1 MHELSEKIKAIE
13 NQIEAALW
21 DSEVHEELE
30 IAFQVYRDAEDKLDA
45 LGIGADDPAYPD
57 QQWVLSYCLMRQG
70 NILRM
75 LERPQEAL
83 EIGKREISAARAS
96 GDEIALGRSLMSTG
110 TNLIVAAKVVEGLT
124 LLDGARIVF
133 ENGDSYDHKQGLG
146 WYWILQADLANA
158 GLIEKKPAEVIEI
171 ASRALEV
178 LAPIENWPGVARGY
192 AARAQGREKLGDKAG
207 AAKDRREQKLAESK
221 IEPGE
226 QGE

>member
-1 MHELSEKIKAIE
+1 MDELDKIKAIE
-13 NQIEAALW
+13 SQIEAALW
-21 DSEVHEELE
+21 DSEVHEDLE
-30 IAFQVYRDAEDKLDA
+30 KALKAYQDAEGKLAA
-45 LGIGADDPAYPD
+45 LGIDAANPAYPE
-57 QQWVLSYCLMRQG
+57 QQRVLSYCLMRQG

-75 LERPQEAL
+75 LGRPQEAL

-110 TNLIVAAKVVEGLT
+110 TNLIVAKKVEEGLS
-124 LLDGARIVF
+124 LLDGARMVF

-158 GLIEKKPAEVIEI
+158 GLVEKKPAEVIEI
-171 ASRALEV
+171 ATRALEV
-178 LAPIENWPGVARGY
+178 LEPIENWPGVARGY

-221 IEPGE
+221 IEAGE
-226 QGE
+226 RGE